1 MISYQGSIDKIYQYL
16 LIVAFFFLPLA
27 VSPNNIAIWLIMIIW
42 LLSGN
47 YKNKF
52 NQVFQNK
59 LALASMIF
67 FGVHCVALLWTENIS
82 WGLEITRK
90 MLPFLIVLPVLLTIT
105 RKENIKFYIGAF
117 LLAISISETITYL
130 IWFEVIE
137 SFKYA
142 KGPHNPTALVSHISY
157 NPLLAFAIYLVAHR
171 IFFEKKKNS
180 FETILY
186 SFFLATMSI
195 NMFITGGRAGQI
207 MFFAAIIIIFF
218 QYFKNSK
225 IKAVISSSVLIFVLA
240 TAAFNYSPLFKSR
253 VLLAVEDV
261 VHFDGN
267 SNTSIGQRVTF
278 AINSYELF
286 KRNPIIGIGTG
297 DFPDEYKKVNLTNS
311 PNVINT
317 VQPHNMYML
326 ILSQLGLFGFASFM
340 MIFYYQFLTA
350 INAKN
355 SLVRNIG
362 IALPLLFLLIMWSD
376 SYLLGH
382 YTGNLFILFSSFI
395 YSNNING

>member
-1 MISYQGSIDKIYQYL
+1 
-16 LIVAFFFLPLA
+16 
-27 VSPNNIAIWLIMIIW
+27 
-42 LLSGN
+42 
-47 YKNKF
+47 
-52 NQVFQNK
+52 
-59 LALASMIF
+59 
-67 FGVHCVALLWTENIS
+67 
-82 WGLEITRK
+82 
-90 MLPFLIVLPVLLTIT
+90 
-105 RKENIKFYIGAF
+105 
-117 LLAISISETITYL
+117 
-130 IWFEVIE
+130 
-137 SFKYA
+137 
-142 KGPHNPTALVSHISY
+142 
-157 NPLLAFAIYLVAHR
+157 
-171 IFFEKKKNS
+171 
-180 FETILY
+180 
-186 SFFLATMSI
+186 
-195 NMFITGGRAGQI
+195 MFITGGRAGQI